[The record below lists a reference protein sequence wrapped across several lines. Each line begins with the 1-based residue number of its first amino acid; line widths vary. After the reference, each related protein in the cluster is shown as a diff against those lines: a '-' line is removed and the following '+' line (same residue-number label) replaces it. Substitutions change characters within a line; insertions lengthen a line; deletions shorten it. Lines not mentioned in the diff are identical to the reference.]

1 MFPITQ
7 TLTLGREI
15 QYAEPSETAS
25 GDPFEWQVAFHYS
38 EALFK
43 GFSGPIG
50 SGKSRALCYEA
61 LALGYG
67 NPGCLGLIGAPTYP
81 MLRDSTLL
89 AFRQMLDENDV
100 PYRFHKSEYSL
111 LLLESGSQILFRAL
125 DNFERIRGPNLAF
138 FGVDEL
144 TYCRPESWL
153 RLEGRL
159 RDRKAKRLCGFASW
173 TPKGFDWVYD
183 RFIGPDKKPGY
194 EAFLAEQNPALPS
207 DYYKRLGASYSER
220 FYKQEALGEYL
231 NVFSGQAYYAFDR
244 KAQMGNV
251 IYKPEHPLFW
261 ALDFNVNPL
270 CSVYGQVINGLVRVL
285 DELVLPN
292 SNTLAACEEFLART
306 AKLAGPLQVYVYGDP
321 SGEGRRTAASRTDWQ
336 IVREFFRRYPDRFSA
351 QFRVPSAAGPVK
363 DRVNCVNAQLL
374 NYAGKRRLFLNTTC
388 GELAKDFEQIVWKA
402 DPSGRA
408 LVELDKSDL
417 MRSHVSDALGYMIVR
432 EFPMRQ
438 KIGERS
444 GPVLL

>member
-1 MFPITQ
+1 MFPNTQ

-25 GDPFEWQVAFHYS
+25 GEPFDWQAAFHHS
-38 EALFK
+38 AALFK

-61 LALGYG
+61 LTLGYE

-81 MLRDSTLL
+81 MLCDSTLL

-100 PYRFHKSEYSL
+100 PYRFLKSEYSL
-111 LLLESGSQILFRAL
+111 LLLEPESQILFRAL

-144 TYCRPESWL
+144 TYCKPESWL

-159 RDRKAKRLCGFASW
+159 RERMAKRLCGFASW

-194 EAFLAEQNPALPS
+194 EAFLAQQNPALPE
-207 DYYKRLGASYSER
+207 DYYTRLGASYSER

-251 IYKPEHPLFW
+251 PYVPGHPLFW

-270 CSVYGQVINGLVRVL
+270 CSVYGQVINGVVRVL

-306 AKLAGPLQVYVYGDP
+306 TKIPGLLQVYVYGDP

-336 IVREFFRRYPDRFSA
+336 IVRAFFGRYPDKFVA
-351 QFRVPSAAGPVK
+351 LFRVPSAAGLVK
-363 DRVNCVNAQLL
+363 DRVNCVNAMLL
-374 NYAGKRRLFLNTTC
+374 NHDGKRRLFLDASC
-388 GELAKDFEQIVWKA
+388 RELAKDLDQFVWKA

-417 MRSHVSDALGYMIVR
+417 MRSHTSDALGYMIAR
-432 EFPMRQ
+432 EFDMRPQ
-438 KIGERS
+438 VGERG
-444 GPVLL
+444 GPALL